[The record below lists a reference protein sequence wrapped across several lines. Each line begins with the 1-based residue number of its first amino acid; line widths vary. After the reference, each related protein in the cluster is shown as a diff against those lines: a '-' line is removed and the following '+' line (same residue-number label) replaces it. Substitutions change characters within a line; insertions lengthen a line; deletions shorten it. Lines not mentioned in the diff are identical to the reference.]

1 MNIHGRNLVAGK
13 WEDGKMG
20 KSFRAINPRSGET
33 LEPDFHEAS
42 PEQVNA
48 AISEGLKAFDILRR
62 TSPKQRAAFLE
73 TLAREVESRAEAILQ
88 RAQDETALG
97 EPRLQM
103 ELARTIAQPRVF
115 AGLIREG
122 SWVEAKIDRANPTR
136 KPFGRPSMRSM
147 LQPIGPIA
155 VFGAS
160 NFPLAI
166 SVVGTDTIC
175 AFAAGCPVIVK
186 AHPAHPG
193 TCELTAEAVM
203 AALHQHKL
211 PAECFSLLQGTGN
224 ETGQAIV
231 RHPDLAAVA
240 FTGSLTGGRAIMDA
254 AAARKKPIPVFAE
267 MGSLN
272 PVFLLPEALETR
284 GKAIAEGF
292 LDSLT
297 MGVGQFCTNPGVLL
311 AFDSPELDDFLK
323 HVSGGIERTQLRTML
338 HSGIYQNYN
347 SILKVLCQTPGVK
360 IHARAGT
367 TPKPE
372 QIEAD
377 TLLLETDY
385 STWCL
390 RDELRQ
396 ECFGPASILIRI
408 KNLEELLNFARNME
422 GSLTATIHGT
432 STDLKGHNNLIQTLE
447 THVGRLVYNGF
458 PTGVEIGH
466 ATHHGGPYPAA
477 SSGRHTSIGIG
488 SIYRFV
494 RPVCYQNCPDEQL
507 PPELQDNN
515 PKGILRK
522 VDGIMTGSEG
532 SQLNGSISKNSF

>member
-1 MNIHGRNLVAGK
+1 MNLHGKNLVAGTWK
-13 WEDGKMG
+13 RGITKTH
-20 KSFRAINPRSGET
+20 FRAKNPRTGEI
-33 LEPDFHEAS
+33 LEPKFHEA
-42 PEQVNA
+42 PGKYVDK
-48 AISEGLKAFDILRR
+48 AISEALNAFHILRQ
-62 TSPKQRAAFLE
+62 TTPDQRAAFLE
-73 TLAREVESRAEAILQ
+73 TLANEVKSRREAILQ
-88 RAQDETALG
+88 RAKEETALD

-103 ELARTIAQPRVF
+103 ELVRTIEQPSLF
-115 AGLIREG
+115 ARLIREG
-122 SWVEAKIDRANPTR
+122 SWVDAKIDRANPDR
-136 KPFGRPSMRSM
+136 KPFARPAMRSM

-193 TCELTAEAVM
+193 TCELTAEAVK
-203 AALHQHKL
+203 AALHQHEL
-211 PAECFSLLQGTGN
+211 PAECFSLLHGTSK

-231 RHPDLAAVA
+231 HHPDLAGVA
-240 FTGSLTGGRAIMDA
+240 FTGSLTGGRAIMDT

-272 PVFLLPEALETR
+272 PVFLLPEALRKR

-323 HVSGGIERTQLRTML
+323 HMSGGIERTQPRTML

-347 SILKVLCQTPGVK
+347 STLKVLCQTPGVK
-360 IHARAGT
+360 IHTRARTA
-367 TPKPE
+367 PNPVR
-372 QIEAD
+372 IEAD

-385 STWCL
+385 ATWCQ

-396 ECFGPASILIRI
+396 ECFGPTSILIRI
-408 KNLEELLNFARNME
+408 KNLKELLNFARNME

-432 STDLKGHNNLIQTLE
+432 SADLKDHDNLIQTLE
-447 THVGRLVYNGF
+447 TQVGRLIYNGF

-477 SSGRHTSIGIG
+477 SSGAHTSIGIG

-494 RPVCYQNCPDEQL
+494 RPVCYQNCPDKQL
-507 PPELQDNN
+507 PPELQNKN
-515 PKGILRK
+515 LKGILRM
-522 VDGIMTGSEG
+522 VDGIITNSEV
-532 SQLNGSISKNSF
+532 

>member
-1 MNIHGRNLVAGK
+1 MNIHGKNLVAGK
-13 WEDGKMG
+13 WEDGQMG
-20 KSFRAINPRSGET
+20 KSFQAINPRSGET

-42 PEQVNA
+42 PEHVNA
-48 AISEGLKAFDILRR
+48 AICEGLKAFDILRQ

-73 TLAREVESRAEAILQ
+73 TLAREIESRAEAILQ

-122 SWVEAKIDRANPTR
+122 SWVEAKIDRADPTR

-193 TCELTAEAVM
+193 TCVLTAEAVT

-211 PAECFSLLQGTGN
+211 PAECFSLLQGASN

-323 HVSGGIERTQLRTML
+323 HVSGGIERTQPRTML

-360 IHARAGT
+360 IHTRAGT
-367 TPKPE
+367 TPNPE

-408 KNLEELLNFARNME
+408 KNLDELLNFARNME

-432 STDLKGHNNLIQTLE
+432 SADLKGHNNLIQTLE

-522 VDGIMTGSEG
+522 VDGIMTDSEV